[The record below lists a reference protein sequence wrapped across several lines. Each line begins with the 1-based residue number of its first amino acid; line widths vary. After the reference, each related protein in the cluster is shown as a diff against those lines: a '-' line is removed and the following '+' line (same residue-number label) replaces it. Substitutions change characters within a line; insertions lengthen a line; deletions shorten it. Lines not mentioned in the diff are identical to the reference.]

1 MLRFRSVN
9 YQHSLIYPK
18 VISMSAD
25 RPFCARVGNKSRK
38 NRCRLNFRDPI
49 YELTIANRTPD
60 LTPEE
65 RVALPILLLDIV
77 LSDHLQKHTLQGG
90 LLDCVFGKS
99 SWIAKVR
106 KRSARGRL
114 AVGAS
119 NLVHHAD
126 TR

>member
-25 RPFCARVGNKSRK
+25 RPFCARVGNKSQK
-38 NRCRLNFRDPI
+38 NQCHLNFRDPI
-49 YELTIANRTPD
+49 YELNRTPD

-77 LSDHLQKHTLQGG
+77 LSDHLQKHTL
-90 LLDCVFGKS
+90 
-99 SWIAKVR
+99 
-106 KRSARGRL
+106 
-114 AVGAS
+114 
-119 NLVHHAD
+119 
-126 TR
+126 